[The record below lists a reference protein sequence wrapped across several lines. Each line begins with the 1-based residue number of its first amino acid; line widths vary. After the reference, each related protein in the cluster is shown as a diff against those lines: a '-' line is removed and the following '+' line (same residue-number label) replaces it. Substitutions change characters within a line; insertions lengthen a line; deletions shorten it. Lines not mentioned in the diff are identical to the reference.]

1 MAGSKSG
8 GSDSSPRDS
17 FFGEIKSFF
26 TSVRTTITLLF
37 LLAATSIIGTV
48 IPQGAPEQLSPA
60 GPSFY
65 YRLALILDLHNVYRS
80 WWFILLLMVLSL
92 NLLGCILRRLAA
104 IPSEWKGTSRKTS
117 FSLTLSDPRLP
128 DEIKGILIPS
138 MKGFLGVPNRV
149 ANEKTG
155 LSLQWLKHRIYLLG
169 FPCIHLA
176 IIVIL
181 LGGLVGL
188 FYGVKGHILIKEGE
202 IGTEFN
208 VSTSGVSLALPFQI
222 AVDKFTLT
230 RYPTGEPKEFRSD
243 VRLLEDGREVAKDSI
258 RVNHPLTF
266 RGISIYQ
273 SDYRALGIKEV
284 TLGVI
289 GTNGEV
295 KPLPVR
301 PHSKA
306 KLPGSQYEI
315 QLIGLDPGATKQGAW
330 VEVTVESPGT
340 EPKKI
345 KLFRTDTSPVRV
357 GDIEIRFLDYL
368 PVYATGLQIGYDP
381 GSRVV
386 WLGCIM
392 LIAGF
397 FLTLFTNL
405 RRLTV
410 QIKRTVAGSEIK
422 VSGSSRRQRRE
433 FREEVEK
440 RIEGGLRAEDRGP
453 H

>member
-1 MAGSKSG
+1 ML
-8 GSDSSPRDS
+8 RN
-17 FFGEIKSFF
+17 E
-26 TSVRTTITLLF
+26 
-37 LLAATSIIGTV
+37 
-48 IPQGAPEQLSPA
+48 LSPA
-60 GPSFY
+60 GSSFY
-65 YRLALILDLHNVYRS
+65 YRLAVILDLHNVYRS
-80 WWFILLLMVLSL
+80 WWFILLLIFLSL
-92 NLLGCILRRLAA
+92 NLLGCLLRRFVA
-104 IPSEWKGTSRKTS
+104 IPSEWRGTSRRTS
-117 FSLTLSDPRLP
+117 FSFTLSDARLP
-128 DEIKGILIPS
+128 EELKAIVISG
-138 MKGFLGVPNRV
+138 MKGFLGVPSKI
-149 ANEKTG
+149 ANEKSS
-155 LSLQWLKHRIYLLG
+155 LSMEWLKQRIYLLG

-188 FYGVKGHILIKEGE
+188 FYGVKGHILIKEGD
-202 IGTEFN
+202 IGTEFE
-208 VSTSGVSLALPFQI
+208 VSTSGVSRALPFEI

-243 VRLLEDGREVAKDSI
+243 VRLLENGREVVKDSI
-258 RVNHPLTF
+258 IVNQPLTF
-266 RGISIYQ
+266 RGISLYQ

-289 GTNGEV
+289 GNNGEV
-295 KPLPVR
+295 KPLLIR

-315 QLIGLDPGATKQGAW
+315 QLLSLDPGATKRGAS
-330 VEVTVESPGT
+330 VEISVESPGT
-340 EPKKI
+340 EPSKI
-345 KLFRTDTSPVRV
+345 QLFRSDTYPVKV
-357 GDIEIRFLDYL
+357 GDAEIRFLDYVPL
-368 PVYATGLQIGYDP
+368 YATGLQIGYDP

-386 WLGCIM
+386 WVGCLM

-397 FLTLFTNL
+397 CLTLFTNL

-433 FREEVEK
+433 FREAVEQ
-440 RIEGGLRAEDRGP
+440 RIVGGLRAEDREP